1 MVAQEAVVGVTNLLR
16 LFGFTIKRLLAAFCV
31 FQKLTVLAIS
41 FSIANSTFAATLSE
55 ERADIM
61 YHSYDGGGIE
71 ITGPSIL
78 VRKNFK
84 ERVSVY
90 GNYYVDQISSAS
102 IDVITSGASRYAEKR
117 TEVSVGTEYLHD
129 KTKLSLSGTTS
140 EENDYEAETLTF
152 GISQDFFGDMTT
164 LSLGYSYGDDI
175 VRNIT
180 DPDFEKYAQHRK
192 YRFGLT
198 QVITP
203 KLIMGLSAETV
214 NDQGFLNNPYRF
226 IRIIKDG
233 KQSRAGELY
242 PNTRNSDAY
251 GFRIK
256 YFLPF
261 RAALGMET
269 RVFTD
274 NWGIESNNSE
284 LNYIHPYK
292 DQWTFAT
299 HLRTYSQTQASFFS
313 DSFSYLPQQDFMA
326 RDKEMSEFD
335 AFGFGLGVKY
345 DVRSEWLSFFDKVTV
360 NFKYD
365 YIHFDY
371 KTFRDMSQSMGEG
384 AAFSPGEEPFYE
396 LKANVIRFFIS
407 AYY

>member
-1 MVAQEAVVGVTNLLR
+1 MVAQEAAVGVTKFESLLHSA
-16 LFGFTIKRLLAAFCV
+16 IKRLKAAFCMFKAIIIAAFV
-31 FQKLTVLAIS
+31 FAIAS
-41 FSIANSTFAATLSE
+41 PSLAATLSE

-71 ITGPSIL
+71 ITGPSVL

-102 IDVITSGASRYAEKR
+102 IDVVTSGASRYAEKR
-117 TEVSVGTEYLHD
+117 TEVSIGTEYLHD

-164 LSLGYSYGDDI
+164 LSLSYSHGDDI
-175 VRNIT
+175 VRNVT

-192 YRFGLT
+192 YRFGIT

-203 KLIMGLSAETV
+203 KWIMGLSAETV

-226 IRIIKDG
+226 IRIIDDG
-233 KQSRAGELY
+233 AQSLAEERY
-242 PNTRNSDAY
+242 PSTRNSDAY
-251 GFRIK
+251 GFRTK
-256 YFLPF
+256 YFLPY

-274 NWGIESNNSE
+274 NWGIESNNTE
-284 LNYIHPYK
+284 LNYVHPYR
-292 DQWTFAT
+292 DQWTFET
-299 HLRTYSQTQASFFS
+299 YLRVYSQTQASFFA
-313 DSFSYLPQQDFMA
+313 DAFSYLPQQDFMA

-335 AFGFGLGVKY
+335 AIGFGLGIKY
-345 DVRSEWLSFFDKVTV
+345 DVRSEWVSFFDKVTV

-365 YIHFDY
+365 YMQFDY
-371 KTFRDMSQSMGEG
+371 KTFRDMRQSMGDG
-384 AAFSPGEEPFYE
+384 AAFSPGQEPFYE
-396 LKANVIRFFIS
+396 LKANVIRFFVS

>member
-1 MVAQEAVVGVTNLLR
+1 MAALEAVVVVTNN
-16 LFGFTIKRLLAAFCV
+16 FQQQTKRRGAAFCILKT
-31 FQKLTVLAIS
+31 FAICIVS
-41 FSIANSTFAATLSE
+41 AIACNTALAATLSE
-55 ERADIM
+55 ERADVM

-71 ITGPSIL
+71 INGPSVL

-164 LSLGYSYGDDI
+164 LSLGYSHGDDI

-180 DPDFEKYAQHRK
+180 DPDFEAAAQHRK

-203 KLIMGLSAETV
+203 KWIMGLSAETV

-226 IRIIKDG
+226 VRIIDDG
-233 KQSRAGELY
+233 TQTTAKERY

-251 GFRIK
+251 GFRMK
-256 YFLPF
+256 YFLPY

-274 NWGIESNNSE
+274 NWGIESNNTE
-284 LNYIHPYK
+284 LNYVHPYK
-292 DQWTFAT
+292 DQWTFET
-299 HLRTYSQTQASFFS
+299 HLRVYAQTQASFFA
-313 DSFSYLPQQDFMA
+313 DAFSYQQEQDFMA

-335 AFGFGLGVKY
+335 ALGFGFGVKY

-365 YIHFDY
+365 YMHFDY
-371 KTFRDMSQSMGEG
+371 KTFRDMRQSMGEG
-384 AAFSPGEEPFYE
+384 ASFSPGNEPFYE